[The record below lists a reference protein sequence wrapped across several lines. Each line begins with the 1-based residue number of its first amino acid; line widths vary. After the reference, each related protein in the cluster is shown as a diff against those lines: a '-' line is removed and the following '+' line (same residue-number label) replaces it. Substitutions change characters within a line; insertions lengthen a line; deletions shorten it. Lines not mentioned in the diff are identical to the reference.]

1 MKGDTVG
8 KTYTG
13 NVLMLKLILIDF
25 QHNKWLPLSCGQGR
39 TESFRLYLAQGH
51 SQPVFRHN
59 KPAQQA
65 FPCSFGARN
74 EERESKTARKM
85 GRVKKRGGG
94 EGVSRRFSFFPYP
107 LFHFCALA
115 PFLARPRPKIPSAF
129 ARPKPDGNASYAG
142 YDIFE

>member
-25 QHNKWLPLSCGQGR
+25 QHNKWLPLSCGQAR
-39 TESFRLYLAQGH
+39 TESFRFYLAQGH

-74 EERESKTARKM
+74 EERESKTARKNGASKRA
-85 GRVKKRGGG
+85 GRGFVGGFLSSPPPSFIFALSLHFSRGQDRKSRSSVCLCSAETRRKR
-94 EGVSRRFSFFPYP
+94 
-107 LFHFCALA
+107 
-115 PFLARPRPKIPSAF
+115 FLRGLRHI
-129 ARPKPDGNASYAG
+129 
-142 YDIFE
+142 